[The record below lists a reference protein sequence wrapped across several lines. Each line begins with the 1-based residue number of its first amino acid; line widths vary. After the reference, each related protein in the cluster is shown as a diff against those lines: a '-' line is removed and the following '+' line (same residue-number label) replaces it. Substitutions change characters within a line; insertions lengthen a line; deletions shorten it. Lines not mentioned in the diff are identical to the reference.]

1 MVLEGQTSFAL
12 RLNPTPN
19 HAHANERYGES
30 QHRTMYLRGFE
41 PPRTETSTT
50 RSWHSRSESIVI
62 ACALCDPDP
71 NAQSPRGRCSNYQ
84 TLRLTAFALVSVK
97 QTWKIKTLEVVILAK
112 VLVSMYRHA
121 HSTYFI
127 PFPRTV
133 DTVYVDVN
141 RAEQAG
147 LFIGEIHSR
156 QYASG
161 STG

>member
-1 MVLEGQTSFAL
+1 MHSPLEEGVQIIKPSASL
-12 RLNPTPN
+12 P
-19 HAHANERYGES
+19 S
-30 QHRTMYLRGFE
+30 
-41 PPRTETSTT
+41 
-50 RSWHSRSESIVI
+50 HS
-62 ACALCDPDP
+62 
-71 NAQSPRGRCSNYQ
+71 
-84 TLRLTAFALVSVK
+84 
-97 QTWKIKTLEVVILAK
+97 IKTLEVVILAK